1 MGRLRSRKG
10 YERQP
15 KKKIVCYAGNTY
27 ASRCSAQTNIY
38 DRLFSNNSDY
48 VSYIKQQEKL
58 KKLITADTIA
68 H

>member
-15 KKKIVCYAGNTY
+15 KKIVCYAGNTY
-27 ASRCSAQTNIY
+27 ATRCSAQTTIY
-38 DRLFSNNSDY
+38 DRWFSNNSDY
-48 VSYIKQQEKL
+48 VSYIKQQEQL
-58 KKLITADTIA
+58 KKLVTADTIA